1 MTQLQGRLKGFP
13 KNVVLDEKT
22 MLSIARLIA
31 YTVMGSKSLST
42 APPEMSKQAIEI
54 DARLVDQWLM
64 KGEEYVCKKCE
75 SKG

>member
-1 MTQLQGRLKGFP
+1 MEQLNGHLKDFP
-13 KNVVLDEKT
+13 KNVILDEET

-31 YTVMGSKSLST
+31 YTIAGSKSIST
-42 APPEMSKQAIEI
+42 APPEMSKPSIEL

-64 KGEEYVCKKCE
+64 KGEKYVCKKCE